1 LSKFLLMKTIFI
13 FIVFLFLNL
22 NAFGQLKEN
31 QIRVVGSYK
40 ETLKAK
46 IFEVN
51 FFIKETTTVIEGQ
64 SKVLKSFEQA
74 RKEVQDILKTEQL
87 SSSELIFKSAQSSN
101 FGRRGANYT
110 LVITDFDKANKI
122 LLNEKVGK
130 LAELYIRYVYD
141 FSDEYKD
148 FVSEKALEKAK
159 SKAEF
164 LATKSGNKIGKL
176 IIIDDNTI
184 NKSSVFGS
192 PTSYTQKIDK
202 NQEYEVHYDLNVT
215 YELLDK

>member
-1 LSKFLLMKTIFI
+1 MKTIFI
-13 FIVFLFLNL
+13 FISFLFLNL
-22 NAFGQLKEN
+22 TAFGQLKEN

-51 FFIKETTTVIEGQ
+51 FFIKETTTVTESQ
-64 SKVLKSFEQA
+64 SKVLKTFEEA
-74 RKEVQDILKTEQL
+74 KKEVQDLLKTEQL
-87 SSSELIFKSAQSSN
+87 SSSELIFKSAQSPN

-110 LVITDFDKANKI
+110 LTITDFDKANKI
-122 LLNEKVGK
+122 LLNEKIGK
-130 LAELYIRYVYD
+130 LAELHLRYIYE
-141 FSDEYKD
+141 FSDDYQQ
-148 FVSEKALEKAK
+148 FLSQKALEKAK

-164 LATKSGNKIGKL
+164 LATKAGKKIGKL
-176 IIIDDNTI
+176 LIIDDNTI

-192 PTSYTQKIDK
+192 SASYSQKIDK
-202 NQEYEVHYDLNVT
+202 NPEYEVHYDLNVT

>member
-1 LSKFLLMKTIFI
+1 MKTIFI
-13 FIVFLFLNL
+13 FIAFLFLNL

-64 SKVLKSFEQA
+64 SKVLKSFEEA

-122 LLNEKVGK
+122 LLNEKIGK
-130 LAELYIRYVYD
+130 VAELYIRYVYD

-148 FVSEKALEKAK
+148 FVSQKALEKAK

-164 LATKSGNKIGKL
+164 LATKSGKKIGKL

-192 PTSYTQKIDK
+192 STSYTQKIDK
-202 NQEYEVHYDLNVT
+202 NPEYEVHYDLNVT

>member
-1 LSKFLLMKTIFI
+1 MKTIFI
-13 FIVFLFLNL
+13 FIAFLFLNL

-64 SKVLKSFEQA
+64 SKVLKSFEEA

-87 SSSELIFKSAQSSN
+87 SSSEFIFKSAQSSN

-122 LLNEKVGK
+122 LLNEKNRKGGRT
-130 LAELYIRYVYD
+130 I
-141 FSDEYKD
+141 YKVCLR
-148 FVSEKALEKAK
+148 F
-159 SKAEF
+159 
-164 LATKSGNKIGKL
+164 
-176 IIIDDNTI
+176 
-184 NKSSVFGS
+184 
-192 PTSYTQKIDK
+192 Q
-202 NQEYEVHYDLNVT
+202 
-215 YELLDK
+215 

>member
-1 LSKFLLMKTIFI
+1 MKTIFI